1 MASNFYRGEDAPR
14 YTLGHALEL
23 TFIGLG
29 LIASCILI
37 FGYSRINK
45 KRERKLADSD
55 GSEMSA
61 QDLSFKGDRAVT
73 FRYMH

>member
-14 YTLGHALEL
+14 YILGHALEL

-29 LIASCILI
+29 LIASFTLI
-37 FGYSRINK
+37 FAYSRINK
-45 KRERKLADSD
+45 SRAKKLADSD
-55 GSEMSA
+55 GSDLSS

>member
-14 YTLGHALEL
+14 YILGHALEL

-29 LIASCILI
+29 LTASCILI

-45 KRERKLADSD
+45 SREKKLSDSD
-55 GSEMSA
+55 GSDLSA
-61 QDLSFKGDRAVT
+61 QELSFKGDRAVT

>member
-14 YTLGHALEL
+14 YILGHALEL

-29 LIASCILI
+29 LIASTILI
-37 FGYSRINK
+37 FSYSRINK
-45 KRERKLADSD
+45 SREKKLADSD
-55 GSEMSA
+55 GSDMSPEE
-61 QDLSFKGDRAVT
+61 LSFKGDRAVT